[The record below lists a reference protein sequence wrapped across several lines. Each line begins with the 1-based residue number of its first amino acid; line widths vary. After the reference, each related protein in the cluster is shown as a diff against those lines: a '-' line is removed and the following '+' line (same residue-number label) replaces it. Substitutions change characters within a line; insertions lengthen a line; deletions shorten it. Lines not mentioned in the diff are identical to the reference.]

1 MEYTQLTLDDY
12 IQCKNDIKNNLGTI
26 VKSFVRIGWLLTRI
40 DKSGAYKNDGYSTIS
55 EFAQDEY
62 GMNKSGTSRFMK
74 IYEKYSVPGDTPELR
89 DEYKDF
95 NQSQLTE
102 MLQIPEEDHEML
114 RPEGNKEDFREL
126 KRFNKENDS
135 NPENLWSWKEAKD
148 PEEKLNVTIQEFFR
162 ENKEILNDLY
172 GKNLSAEEFAEE
184 ICPSGSRSYR
194 KGTVFLMFYTLDQ
207 GIMLKIFGET
217 LKKITYQEFADRTKQ
232 IFDAAAAGEGTWD
245 NYFGRD
251 ISKAND
257 SPEDSIADH
266 SGEDTAMVPE
276 QNMGIPEQAQ
286 LNAGRKDD
294 ITGQDDQIPG
304 QDNIQNH
311 PEYMP
316 ETKVAPAQR
325 TEEQKYN
332 DRQTRLD
339 RESKKKLQEKEDQE
353 KMQHLPSDEP
363 KKTRQ
368 IRMASSYYDDILSGN
383 MTFWFCKD
391 DHFQVGDI
399 IDLMEFTEGRH
410 TGRSIQTEI
419 TYILNDYTGL
429 EDGYCILSIKA
440 TGAI

>member
-55 EFAQDEY
+55 EFAQAEY

-102 MLQIPEEDHEML
+102 MLQIPEEDHAML
-114 RPEGNKEDFREL
+114 RSEGNKEDFREL

-148 PEEKLNVTIQEFFR
+148 PEEKLNATIQEFFR

-172 GKNLSAEEFAEE
+172 GKNLSVEELAEE

-194 KGTVFLMFYTLDQ
+194 KGTVFLMFYALEQ
-207 GIMLKIFGET
+207 GIMVKIFGEVPI
-217 LKKITYQEFADRTKQ
+217 KMTYQELAEHTKQ

-245 NYFGRD
+245 NYFGGCNVEPN
-251 ISKAND
+251 KTLG
-257 SPEDSIADH
+257 EADH
-266 SGEDTAMVPE
+266 NGEDTAMVPG
-276 QNMGIPEQAQ
+276 QNMEIPEQAQ
-286 LNAGRKDD
+286 QNMGQEDD
-294 ITGQDDQIPG
+294 ISGQDDQIPG

-316 ETKVAPAQR
+316 EPKVAPAQR
-325 TEEQKYN
+325 IEEQKYN
-332 DRQTRLD
+332 DRQARLD
-339 RESKKKLQEKEDQE
+339 RESKKKLQEQEDKE

-363 KKTRQ
+363 KKTKQ
-368 IRMASSYYDDILSGN
+368 LRMASSYYDDILTGN
-383 MTFWFCKD
+383 MSFWFCKD
-391 DHFQVGDI
+391 DHFHIGDSL
-399 IDLMEFTEGRH
+399 DLMEFKEGRH
-410 TGRSIQTEI
+410 TGRTIQTEI

-429 EDGYCILSIKA
+429 EDGYCILSIKV

>member
-55 EFAQDEY
+55 EFAQAEY

-74 IYEKYSVPGDTPELR
+74 IYEKYSIPGDTPELR

-135 NPENLWSWKEAKD
+135 NPENLWSWKEAKT
-148 PEEKLNVTIQEFFR
+148 PEEKLKAAIQEFFR

-172 GKNLSAEEFAEE
+172 GKNLSVEEFAEE

-194 KGTVFLMFYTLDQ
+194 KGTVFLMFYTLEQ
-207 GIMLKIFGET
+207 GVMVKIFGEAPA
-217 LKKITYQEFADRTKQ
+217 KMTYQELTEHIKQ
-232 IFDAAAAGEGTWD
+232 IFDAAAAGEETWD
-245 NYFGRD
+245 NYFGER
-251 ISKAND
+251 NVD
-257 SPEDSIADH
+257 SNKTLEEPDH
-266 SGEDTAMVPE
+266 SGEDTGMAPE
-276 QNMGIPEQAQ
+276 QNTEIPERTLPNVGQQ
-286 LNAGRKDD
+286 DNIL
-294 ITGQDDQIPG
+294 GQDDQIPG

-316 ETKVAPAQR
+316 PEPRVAPAQR

-332 DRQTRLD
+332 DRQARLD
-339 RESKKKLQEKEDQE
+339 RESKKKLQEQEDEE

-363 KKTRQ
+363 RKTKQ
-368 IRMASSYYDDILSGN
+368 LRMPSSYYDAILVGN

-391 DHFQVGDI
+391 DHYHIGDSL
-399 IDLMEFTEGRH
+399 DLMEFKEGRH
-410 TGRSIQTEI
+410 TGRTIQTEI
-419 TYILNDYTGL
+419 TYILTDYTGL
-429 EDGYCILSIKA
+429 EDGYCVLSIKV

>member
-12 IQCKNDIKNNLGTI
+12 IQCKNDIKNNLGSI

-40 DKSGAYKNDGYSTIS
+40 DKSGAYKNDGYNTIS
-55 EFAQDEY
+55 EFAQAEY

-74 IYEKYSVPGDTPELR
+74 IYEKYSVPGDTPELK

-102 MLQIPEEDHEML
+102 MLQIPEEDYAML
-114 RPEGNKEDFREL
+114 HPEANKEDFREL

-135 NPENLWSWKEAKD
+135 NPENLWSWKEAKT
-148 PEEKLNVTIQEFFR
+148 PEEKMKATIQEFFR
-162 ENKEILNDLY
+162 ENKEILNDFY
-172 GKNLSAEEFAEE
+172 GKNLSVKDLAEE

-194 KGTVFLMFYTLDQ
+194 KGTVFLMFYTLEQ
-207 GIMLKIFGET
+207 GIMVKIFGEAPT
-217 LKKITYQEFADRTKQ
+217 KMTYQEFADHTKQ
-232 IFDAAAAGEGTWD
+232 IFDAAAAGDETWD
-245 NYFGRD
+245 NYFGERNVEPN
-251 ISKAND
+251 KTLEE
-257 SPEDSIADH
+257 PDH
-266 SGEDTAMVPE
+266 SGEATETPPE
-276 QNMGIPEQAQ
+276 QNTEIPKQTPRNVGQE
-286 LNAGRKDD
+286 ND

-316 ETKVAPAQR
+316 PEPKVAPAQR

-332 DRQTRLD
+332 DRQARLD
-339 RESKKKLQEKEDQE
+339 RESKKKLQEQEDEE

-363 KKTRQ
+363 KKTKQ
-368 IRMASSYYDDILSGN
+368 VRMASSYYDDILAGN

-391 DHFQVGDI
+391 DHYHIGDSL
-399 IDLMEFTEGRH
+399 DLMEFKEGRH
-410 TGRSIQTEI
+410 TGRTIRTEI

-429 EDGYCILSIKA
+429 EDGYCILSIKV

>member
-12 IQCKNDIKNNLGTI
+12 IQCKNDIKNNLGSI

-40 DKSGAYKNDGYSTIS
+40 DKSGAYKNDGYNTIS
-55 EFAQDEY
+55 EFAQAEY

-74 IYEKYSVPGDTPELR
+74 IYEKYSVPGDTPELK

-102 MLQIPEEDHEML
+102 MLQIPEEDYAML
-114 RPEGNKEDFREL
+114 HPEANKEDFREL

-135 NPENLWSWKEAKD
+135 NPENLWSWKEAKT
-148 PEEKLNVTIQEFFR
+148 PEEKMKATIQEFFR
-162 ENKEILNDLY
+162 ENKEILNDFY
-172 GKNLSAEEFAEE
+172 GKNLSVKDLAEE

-194 KGTVFLMFYTLDQ
+194 KGTVFLMFYTLEQ
-207 GIMLKIFGET
+207 GIMVKIFGEAPT
-217 LKKITYQEFADRTKQ
+217 KMTYQEFADHTKQ
-232 IFDAAAAGEGTWD
+232 IFDAAAAGDETWD
-245 NYFGRD
+245 NYFGERNVEPN
-251 ISKAND
+251 KTLEE
-257 SPEDSIADH
+257 PDH
-266 SGEDTAMVPE
+266 SGEATETPPE
-276 QNMGIPEQAQ
+276 QNTEIPKQTPRNVGQE
-286 LNAGRKDD
+286 ND

-316 ETKVAPAQR
+316 PEPKVAPAQR

-332 DRQTRLD
+332 DQQARLD
-339 RESKKKLQEKEDQE
+339 RESKKKLQEQEDEE

-363 KKTRQ
+363 RKTKQ
-368 IRMASSYYDDILSGN
+368 LRMASSYYDDILAGN

-391 DHFQVGDI
+391 DHFHVGDSL
-399 IDLMEFTEGRH
+399 DLMEFKEGRH
-410 TGRSIQTEI
+410 TGRTIQTEI

-429 EDGYCILSIKA
+429 EDGYCVLSIKV

>member
-40 DKSGAYKNDGYSTIS
+40 DKSGAYKNDGYSTIY
-55 EFAQDEY
+55 EFTQAEY
-62 GMNKSGTSRFMK
+62 GMNKSGTSRFKK

-102 MLQIPEEDHEML
+102 MLQIPEEDYEML

-135 NPENLWSWKEAKD
+135 NPENLWSWKEAKT
-148 PEEKLNVTIQEFFR
+148 PEEKLKAAIQEFFR

-172 GKNLSAEEFAEE
+172 GKNLSVEEFAEE

-194 KGTVFLMFYTLDQ
+194 KGTVFLMFYSLDQ
-207 GIMLKIFGET
+207 GIMVKIFGEAPT
-217 LKKITYQEFADRTKQ
+217 KMTYQEFADHTKQ
-232 IFDAAAAGEGTWD
+232 IFDTAAAGGRTWD
-245 NYFGRD
+245 SYFGERNVEPD
-251 ISKAND
+251 KTLEE
-257 SPEDSIADH
+257 PDH
-266 SGEDTAMVPE
+266 SGEDTSMVPE
-276 QNMGIPEQAQ
+276 QNTEIPEQILPNVGQ
-286 LNAGRKDD
+286 ENDIPGR
-294 ITGQDDQIPG
+294 DDQIPG

-316 ETKVAPAQR
+316 PELKVAPAQR

-332 DRQTRLD
+332 DRQARLD
-339 RESKKKLQEKEDQE
+339 RESKKKLQEQEDEE
-353 KMQHLPSDEP
+353 KMQYLPSDEP
-363 KKTRQ
+363 RKTKQ
-368 IRMASSYYDDILSGN
+368 LRMASSYYDDILTGN
-383 MTFWFCKD
+383 MSFWFCKD
-391 DHFQVGDI
+391 DHFHIGDSL
-399 IDLMEFTEGRH
+399 DLMEFKEGRH
-410 TGRSIQTEI
+410 TGRTIRTEI

-429 EDGYCILSIKA
+429 EDGYCILSIKV

>member
-40 DKSGAYKNDGYSTIS
+40 DKSGAYKNDGYSTIY
-55 EFAQDEY
+55 EFAQAEY
-62 GMNKSGTSRFMK
+62 GMNKSGTSRFKK

-102 MLQIPEEDHEML
+102 MLQIPEEDYAML
-114 RPEGNKEDFREL
+114 HPEGNKEDFREL
-126 KRFNKENDS
+126 KRFNRENDS
-135 NPENLWSWKEAKD
+135 NPENLWSWKEAKT
-148 PEEKLNVTIQEFFR
+148 PEEKLKAAIQEFFR
-162 ENKEILNDLY
+162 ENKEILNDFY
-172 GKNLSAEEFAEE
+172 GKNLSVKDLAEE

-194 KGTVFLMFYTLDQ
+194 KGTVFLMFYTLEQ
-207 GIMLKIFGET
+207 GIMVKIFGEAPT
-217 LKKITYQEFADRTKQ
+217 KMTYQEFADHTKQ

-245 NYFGRD
+245 NYFGERNAEP
-251 ISKAND
+251 SKTLG
-257 SPEDSIADH
+257 EADH
-266 SGEDTAMVPE
+266 SGEDTAMVPG
-276 QNMGIPEQAQ
+276 QNMEIPEQAQ
-286 LNAGRKDD
+286 PNMGQEDD
-294 ITGQDDQIPG
+294 ISGQDDQIPG

-316 ETKVAPAQR
+316 EPKVAPAQR

-332 DRQTRLD
+332 DRQARLD
-339 RESKKKLQEKEDQE
+339 RESKKKLQEQEDKE

-363 KKTRQ
+363 KKTKQ
-368 IRMASSYYDDILSGN
+368 LRMASSYYDDILTGN
-383 MTFWFCKD
+383 MSFWFCKD
-391 DHFQVGDI
+391 DHFHVGDSL
-399 IDLMEFTEGRH
+399 DLMEFKEGRH
-410 TGRSIQTEI
+410 TGRTIQTEI

-429 EDGYCILSIKA
+429 EDGYCVLSIKV

>member
-55 EFAQDEY
+55 EFAQAEY

-74 IYEKYSVPGDTPELR
+74 IYEKYSVLGDTPELK

-102 MLQIPEEDHEML
+102 MLQIPEEDYAML
-114 RPEGNKEDFREL
+114 HPEANKEDFREL

-135 NPENLWSWKEAKD
+135 NPENLWNWKEAKT
-148 PEEKLNVTIQEFFR
+148 PEEKLKATVQEFFR
-162 ENKEILNDLY
+162 GNKEILNDFY
-172 GKNLSAEEFAEE
+172 GKSLSVKDLAEE

-194 KGTVFLMFYTLDQ
+194 KGTVFLMFYTLEQ
-207 GIMLKIFGET
+207 GIMVKIFGET
-217 LKKITYQEFADRTKQ
+217 PTKMTYQEFADHTKQ
-232 IFDAAAAGEGTWD
+232 IFDAVAAGEETWD
-245 NYFGRD
+245 NYFGERNVD
-251 ISKAND
+251 PNETLEE
-257 SPEDSIADH
+257 PDH
-266 SGEDTAMVPE
+266 SGEDTSMVPE
-276 QNMGIPEQAQ
+276 QNTEIPEQILPNVGQ
-286 LNAGRKDD
+286 ENDIPGR
-294 ITGQDDQIPG
+294 DDQIPG

-316 ETKVAPAQR
+316 PELKVAPAQR

-332 DRQTRLD
+332 DRQARLD
-339 RESKKKLQEKEDQE
+339 RESKKKLQEQEDEE

-363 KKTRQ
+363 RKTKQ
-368 IRMASSYYDDILSGN
+368 LRMASSYYDDILTGN
-383 MTFWFCKD
+383 MSFWFCKD
-391 DHFQVGDI
+391 DHFHIGDSL
-399 IDLMEFTEGRH
+399 DLVEFKEGRH
-410 TGRSIQTEI
+410 TGRTIQTEI
-419 TYILNDYTGL
+419 TYILKDYTGL
-429 EDGYCILSIKA
+429 EDGYCVLSIKV

>member
-40 DKSGAYKNDGYSTIS
+40 DKSGAYKNDGYSTIY
-55 EFAQDEY
+55 EFAQAEY
-62 GMNKSGTSRFMK
+62 GMNKSGTSRFKK

-102 MLQIPEEDHEML
+102 MLQIPEGDYAML
-114 RPEGNKEDFREL
+114 HPKGNKEDFREL

-135 NPENLWSWKEAKD
+135 NPENLWSWKEAKT
-148 PEEKLNVTIQEFFR
+148 PEEKLKAAIQEFFR

-172 GKNLSAEEFAEE
+172 GKNLSVEEFAEE

-194 KGTVFLMFYTLDQ
+194 KGTVFLMFYTLEQ
-207 GIMLKIFGET
+207 GIMVKIFGEAPA
-217 LKKITYQEFADRTKQ
+217 KMTYQELTEHIKQ
-232 IFDAAAAGEGTWD
+232 IFDAAAAGERTWD
-245 NYFGRD
+245 NYFGERNVEPG
-251 ISKAND
+251 KTLG
-257 SPEDSIADH
+257 EADH
-266 SGEDTAMVPE
+266 SGEDTAMVPG
-276 QNMGIPEQAQ
+276 QN
-286 LNAGRKDD
+286 
-294 ITGQDDQIPG
+294 DQIPG

-316 ETKVAPAQR
+316 EPKVAPAQR

-332 DRQTRLD
+332 DRQARLD
-339 RESKKKLQEKEDQE
+339 RESKKKLQEQEDEE

-363 KKTRQ
+363 RKTKQ
-368 IRMASSYYDDILSGN
+368 LRMASSYYDDILNGN
-383 MTFWFCKD
+383 MSFWFCKD
-391 DHFQVGDI
+391 DHFHIGDSL
-399 IDLMEFTEGRH
+399 DLMEFKEGRH
-410 TGRSIQTEI
+410 TGRTIQTEI

-429 EDGYCILSIKA
+429 EDGYCILSIKV

>member
-40 DKSGAYKNDGYSTIS
+40 DKSGAYKNDGYSTIY
-55 EFAQDEY
+55 EFAQAEY
-62 GMNKSGTSRFMK
+62 GMNKSGTSRFKK

-102 MLQIPEEDHEML
+102 MLQIPEEDYEML

-135 NPENLWSWKEAKD
+135 NPENLWSWKEAKT
-148 PEEKLNVTIQEFFR
+148 PEEKLKAAIQEFFR

-172 GKNLSAEEFAEE
+172 GKNLSVEEFAEE

-194 KGTVFLMFYTLDQ
+194 KGTVFLMFYSLDQ
-207 GIMLKIFGET
+207 GIMVKIFGEAPT
-217 LKKITYQEFADRTKQ
+217 KMTYQEFADHTKQ
-232 IFDAAAAGEGTWD
+232 IFDTAAAGGRTWD
-245 NYFGRD
+245 SYFGERNVEPD
-251 ISKAND
+251 KTLEE
-257 SPEDSIADH
+257 PDH
-266 SGEDTAMVPE
+266 SGEDTSMVPE
-276 QNMGIPEQAQ
+276 QNTEIPEQILPNVGQ
-286 LNAGRKDD
+286 ENDIPGR
-294 ITGQDDQIPG
+294 DDQIPG

-316 ETKVAPAQR
+316 PELKVAPAQR

-332 DRQTRLD
+332 DRQARLD
-339 RESKKKLQEKEDQE
+339 RESKKKLQEQEDEE
-353 KMQHLPSDEP
+353 KMQYLPSDEP
-363 KKTRQ
+363 RKTKQ
-368 IRMASSYYDDILSGN
+368 LRMASSYYDDILTGN
-383 MTFWFCKD
+383 MSFWFCKD
-391 DHFQVGDI
+391 DHFHIGDSL
-399 IDLMEFTEGRH
+399 DLMEFKEGRH
-410 TGRSIQTEI
+410 TGRTIRTEI

-429 EDGYCILSIKA
+429 EDGYCVLSIKV

>member
-55 EFAQDEY
+55 EFAQAEY

-102 MLQIPEEDHEML
+102 MLQIPEEDYEML

-135 NPENLWSWKEAKD
+135 NPENLWSWKEAKT
-148 PEEKLNVTIQEFFR
+148 PEEKLKAAIQKFFR

-172 GKNLSAEEFAEE
+172 GKNLSVKNLAEE

-194 KGTVFLMFYTLDQ
+194 KGTVFLMFYSLDQ
-207 GIMLKIFGET
+207 GIMVKIFGEAPT
-217 LKKITYQEFADRTKQ
+217 KMTYQEFADHTKQ
-232 IFDAAAAGEGTWD
+232 IFDTAAAGGRTWD
-245 NYFGRD
+245 SYFGERNAEPG
-251 ISKAND
+251 KTLG
-257 SPEDSIADH
+257 EADH
-266 SGEDTAMVPE
+266 SGEDTAMVPG
-276 QNMGIPEQAQ
+276 QNMEISE
-286 LNAGRKDD
+286 
-294 ITGQDDQIPG
+294 QDDQIPG

-316 ETKVAPAQR
+316 EPKVAPAQR

-332 DRQTRLD
+332 DRQARLD
-339 RESKKKLQEKEDQE
+339 RESKKKLQEQEDEE

-363 KKTRQ
+363 RKTKQ
-368 IRMASSYYDDILSGN
+368 LRMASSYYDDILNGN
-383 MTFWFCKD
+383 MSFWFCKD
-391 DHFQVGDI
+391 DHFHIGDSL
-399 IDLMEFTEGRH
+399 DLMEFKEGRH
-410 TGRSIQTEI
+410 TGRTIQTEI

-429 EDGYCILSIKA
+429 EDGYCILSIKV

>member
-40 DKSGAYKNDGYSTIS
+40 DKSGAYKNDGYNTIS
-55 EFAQDEY
+55 EFAQTEY

-74 IYEKYSVPGDTPELR
+74 IYEKYSVPGDTPELK

-102 MLQIPEEDHEML
+102 MLQIPEEDYAML
-114 RPEGNKEDFREL
+114 HPEANKEDFREL

-135 NPENLWSWKEAKD
+135 NPENLWSWKEAKT
-148 PEEKLNVTIQEFFR
+148 PEEKLKATVQEFFR
-162 ENKEILNDLY
+162 ENKEILNDFY
-172 GKNLSAEEFAEE
+172 GKNLSVKDLAEE

-194 KGTVFLMFYTLDQ
+194 KGTVFLMFYTLEQ
-207 GIMLKIFGET
+207 GIMVKIFGEAPT
-217 LKKITYQEFADRTKQ
+217 KMTYQEFADHTKQ
-232 IFDAAAAGEGTWD
+232 IFDAAAAGDETWD
-245 NYFGRD
+245 NYFGERNVEPN
-251 ISKAND
+251 KTLEE
-257 SPEDSIADH
+257 PDH
-266 SGEDTAMVPE
+266 SGEATETPPE
-276 QNMGIPEQAQ
+276 QNTEIPKQTPRNVGQE
-286 LNAGRKDD
+286 ND

-316 ETKVAPAQR
+316 PEPKVAPAQR

-332 DRQTRLD
+332 DQQARLD
-339 RESKKKLQEKEDQE
+339 RESKKKLQEQEDEE

-363 KKTRQ
+363 RKTKQ
-368 IRMASSYYDDILSGN
+368 LRMASSYYDDILAGN

-391 DHFQVGDI
+391 DHFHVGDSL
-399 IDLMEFTEGRH
+399 DLMEFKEGRH
-410 TGRSIQTEI
+410 TGRTIQTEI

-429 EDGYCILSIKA
+429 EDGYCVLSIKV

>member
-12 IQCKNDIKNNLGTI
+12 IQCKNDIKNNLGSI

-40 DKSGAYKNDGYSTIS
+40 DKSGAYKNDGYNTIS
-55 EFAQDEY
+55 EFAQAEY

-74 IYEKYSVPGDTPELR
+74 IYEKYSVPGDTPELK

-102 MLQIPEEDHEML
+102 MLQIPEEDYAML
-114 RPEGNKEDFREL
+114 HPEANKEDFREL

-135 NPENLWSWKEAKD
+135 NPENLWSWKEAKT
-148 PEEKLNVTIQEFFR
+148 PEEKMKATIQEFFR
-162 ENKEILNDLY
+162 ENKEILNDFY
-172 GKNLSAEEFAEE
+172 GKNLSVKDLAEE

-194 KGTVFLMFYTLDQ
+194 KGTVFLMFYTLEQ
-207 GIMLKIFGET
+207 GIMVKIFGEAPT
-217 LKKITYQEFADRTKQ
+217 KMTYQEFADHTKQ
-232 IFDAAAAGEGTWD
+232 IFDAAAAGDETWD
-245 NYFGRD
+245 NYFGERNVEPN
-251 ISKAND
+251 KTLGK
-257 SPEDSIADH
+257 ADH
-266 SGEDTAMVPE
+266 SGEDTAMV
-276 QNMGIPEQAQ
+276 
-286 LNAGRKDD
+286 L
-294 ITGQDDQIPG
+294 GQDDQIPG

-316 ETKVAPAQR
+316 EPKVAPTQR

-332 DRQTRLD
+332 DRQARLD
-339 RESKKKLQEKEDQE
+339 RESKKKLQEQEDEE

-363 KKTRQ
+363 KKTKQ
-368 IRMASSYYDDILSGN
+368 LRMASSYYDDILTGN

-391 DHFQVGDI
+391 DHYHIGDSL
-399 IDLMEFTEGRH
+399 DLMEFKEGRH
-410 TGRSIQTEI
+410 TGRTIRTEI

-429 EDGYCILSIKA
+429 EDGYCVLSIKV

>member
-12 IQCKNDIKNNLGTI
+12 IQCKNDIKNNLGSI

-55 EFAQDEY
+55 EFAQAEY

-74 IYEKYSVPGDTPELR
+74 IYEKYSVPGDTPELK

-102 MLQIPEEDHEML
+102 MLQIPEEDYAML
-114 RPEGNKEDFREL
+114 HPEANKEDFREL

-135 NPENLWSWKEAKD
+135 NPENLWSWKEAKT
-148 PEEKLNVTIQEFFR
+148 PEERMKATVQEFFR
-162 ENKEILNDLY
+162 ENKEILNDFY
-172 GKNLSAEEFAEE
+172 GKNLSVKDFAEE

-194 KGTVFLMFYTLDQ
+194 KGTVFLMFYTLEQ
-207 GIMLKIFGET
+207 GIMVKIFGEAPS
-217 LKKITYQEFADRTKQ
+217 KMTYQEFADHTKQ
-232 IFDAAAAGEGTWD
+232 IFDAAAAGDGTWD
-245 NYFGRD
+245 NYFGERNVEPN
-251 ISKAND
+251 KTLEE
-257 SPEDSIADH
+257 PDH
-266 SGEDTAMVPE
+266 NGEDTAMVQE
-276 QNMGIPEQAQ
+276 QNTEIPE
-286 LNAGRKDD
+286 
-294 ITGQDDQIPG
+294 

-316 ETKVAPAQR
+316 EPKVAPAQR

-332 DRQTRLD
+332 DRQARLD
-339 RESKKKLQEKEDQE
+339 RESKKKLQEQEDEE

-363 KKTRQ
+363 KKTKQ
-368 IRMASSYYDDILSGN
+368 VRMASSYYDDILAGN

-391 DHFQVGDI
+391 DHYHIGDNL
-399 IDLMEFTEGRH
+399 DLMEFKEGRH
-410 TGRSIQTEI
+410 TGRTIQTEI

-429 EDGYCILSIKA
+429 EDGYCVLSIKV